1 MTNEQILE
9 FATSLAV
16 MARKLEDVLEPL
28 EQKLEELQ
36 EIEETSDDQDNQ
48 ASILTGVVDYLSY
61 IIGSLDELLDVPQD
75 ADVLNYH
82 KSALGQ
88 ALLIAHRS

>member
-16 MARKLEDVLEPL
+16 MARKLEDILEPL
-28 EQKLEELQ
+28 EHKLDELQ
-36 EIEETSDDQDNQ
+36 DIEATSDEQDSQ
-48 ASILTGVVDYLSY
+48 ASTFTEVVDHLSN
-61 IIGSLDELLDVPQD
+61 IIGSLDELLIAPQD
-75 ADVLNYH
+75 ADVLDYH

-88 ALLIAHRS
+88 ALLITHQS